1 MPSRCR
7 IPKLSCGSDAR
18 LVQPLEHLCLG
29 FGAVP
34 DSTGDA
40 GSISHLQLSALAPF
54 VDHPTLRK
62 ATVLLRRNRNEADV
76 ASSRVARTTAA
87 FSSRARTISMISI
100 VEAASATTSSDTR
113 SSATYRPGNRD
124 RSGRRTSLATERR
137 RTQPLDSAV
146 RPCRRVAVKTD
157 AWTVV
162 FHRSVR
168 LIPNPERSS
177 FIGGAV
183 RPPSE

>member
-1 MPSRCR
+1 MWTSGSSAMPSRCR

-113 SSATYRPGNRD
+113 SSATNHRGTETGPVGALPSLQSAGALSPSTAQSGHAAGWRSRPTRGLL
-124 RSGRRTSLATERR
+124 SS
-137 RTQPLDSAV
+137 
-146 RPCRRVAVKTD
+146 TD
-157 AWTVV
+157 P
-162 FHRSVR
+162 SV
-168 LIPNPERSS
+168 
-177 FIGGAV
+177 
-183 RPPSE
+183 